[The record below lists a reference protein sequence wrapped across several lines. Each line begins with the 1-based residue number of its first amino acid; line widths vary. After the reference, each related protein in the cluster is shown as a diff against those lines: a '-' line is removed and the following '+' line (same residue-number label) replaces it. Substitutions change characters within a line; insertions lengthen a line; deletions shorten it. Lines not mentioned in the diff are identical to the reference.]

1 MRDIDAIIAVVVDNC
16 NNTGYDSKYAYHL
29 STQNSIYCMLIEIRK
44 IKFIYLMLKKQCFY
58 GYKVL
63 NPKTGSIRKIVM
75 IWSFQSMWLN
85 NSFFVNGFCF

>member
-1 MRDIDAIIAVVVDNC
+1 MRDIDAIIAVVVDQR
-16 NNTGYDSKYAYHL
+16 NNTGYDSKYAYYL
-29 STQNSIYCMLIEIRK
+29 STQNSIYCMLIERK

-63 NPKTGSIRKIVM
+63 NPKTGSIRKIKS
-75 IWSFQSMWLN
+75 WFHLFQSMWLN